1 MPGRSRGTKQVSGGL
16 RMLKRHR
23 LEICERE
30 EQLVPKDR
38 HERVVAAFAWIVVEE
53 IQAFTPA
60 LPEAMMSVLA
70 EASLKIDDRTLRLMT
85 TQAEAQAEALRTRI
99 ADAIQA
105 SDA

>member
-1 MPGRSRGTKQVSGGL
+1 
-16 RMLKRHR
+16 MLERHR
-23 LEICERE
+23 IEMRERE
-30 EQLVPKDR
+30 DQLVPKER
-38 HERVVAAFAWIVVEE
+38 HERVVATFARIVVEE

-70 EASLKIDDRTLRLMT
+70 EASLKVDDRTLRLMT

-99 ADAIQA
+99 ADAIEA